1 MTCWRLTLSSGL
13 LAFALASCATTSS
26 APPMPRLSELTPTAP
41 RVQHLQISSA
51 DAEFQLTA
59 VLAHTHDLLQLAV
72 LSANGQRL
80 FTLLHDQDGTR
91 YLPDSTIS
99 PPVTAPW
106 LASRLGW
113 ALWSKESLESAFAN
127 TPWSL
132 RSVANR
138 REISFRHTIQASILL
153 SDACTVIE
161 DFQMKVSMS
170 ISPLDSSK
178 PCPTV

>member
-1 MTCWRLTLSSGL
+1 MTFLSGL
-13 LAFALASCATTSS
+13 LAFALSSCAITPS
-26 APPMPRLSELTPTAP
+26 APPIPRLTELAPTAP
-41 RVQHLQISSA
+41 RVQRLQIFSA
-51 DAEFQLTA
+51 ESEFQLTA
-59 VLAHTHDLLQLAV
+59 VLAHTHDRLQLAV
-72 LSANGQRL
+72 LSPNGQRL
-80 FTLLHDQDGTR
+80 FTLLHDHDGTR

-113 ALWSKESLESAFAN
+113 ALWPKESLESAFAN

-132 RSVANR
+132 HSVANR
-138 REISFRHTIQASILL
+138 REVLFRHRIQASILL

-178 PCPTV
+178 PCAPL